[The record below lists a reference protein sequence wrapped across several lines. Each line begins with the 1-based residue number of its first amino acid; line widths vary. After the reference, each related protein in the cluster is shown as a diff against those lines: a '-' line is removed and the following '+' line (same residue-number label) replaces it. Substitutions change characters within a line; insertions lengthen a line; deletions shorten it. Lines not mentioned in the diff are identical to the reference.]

1 VSETRDP
8 HLRDDVLAAYL
19 DQALGTTARSIAD
32 THLADCASCRE
43 ELVALSTLA
52 RSTSKRR
59 RVLRVAGP
67 LAAVAAGVLIVMF
80 SPQSPAARSGA
91 PSIRMRETTGVGTP
105 RSPALVAV
113 APVDGDMIRPDSS
126 RPTRFIWKRDAPDA
140 GYRLTLTDE
149 GGSVRWSIDTS
160 DTTVT
165 LPDSVPL
172 QRGQTYYWYIDALGG
187 DGGTRTSGPRR
198 LSVAP

>member
-1 VSETRDP
+1 
-8 HLRDDVLAAYL
+8 
-19 DQALGTTARSIAD
+19 
-32 THLADCASCRE
+32 
-43 ELVALSTLA
+43 
-52 RSTSKRR
+52 
-59 RVLRVAGP
+59 
-67 LAAVAAGVLIVMF
+67 
-80 SPQSPAARSGA
+80 
-91 PSIRMRETTGVGTP
+91 MRETTGVATP

-113 APVDGDMIRPDSS
+113 APVDGHMIRPDSS

>member
-1 VSETRDP
+1 VNETRNL

-19 DQALGTTARSIAD
+19 DRALSTSARAAAD

-52 RSTSKRR
+52 RSTTRR
-59 RVLRVAGP
+59 RRALRFAGP
-67 LAAVAAGVLIVMF
+67 MAAVAAGVLIVMF
-80 SPQSPAARSGA
+80 SPQSPTTRSDP
-91 PSIRMRETTGVGTP
+91 PSTRVRERTGVGAPGSRT
-105 RSPALVAV
+105 LVAV
-113 APVDGDMIRPDSS
+113 APVDGDMVRPESA
-126 RPTRFIWKRDAPDA
+126 RRTQFIWKRDTPDA
-140 GYRLTLTDE
+140 GYRFTITDE
-149 GGSVRWSIDTS
+149 GGSVRWSIDTG

-172 QRGQTYYWYIDALGG
+172 LRGQTYYWYIDALGG

-198 LSVAP
+198 LRVAP